1 MNSRD
6 LPRDL
11 YGAQEG
17 AFVAFWTARGVAPQ
31 GFTLLV
37 TADEARAQECFF
49 ACECALG
56 RGPVTPG
63 DPAAAPRV
71 SWLPSPE
78 SCYLEVLSDPSVL
91 HARMSLLAQLHFG
104 NLPRVLVAS
113 VAALTRRTL
122 HRAVFDALCVLV
134 GPGVRFPLAELGR
147 RLLEAGYARAEVVE
161 DEGTFAQRGQVLDV
175 FVPSLPSPARI
186 TYFDDEIEHV
196 HLFDAQTQKRYLPL
210 GELTIHPVRETVLGD
225 PAGLRERLYRLADRS
240 AFPST
245 KSRLI
250 LERIEAGEDFFGMEA
265 LVPLYHEHLVPI
277 ADYLPPATKV
287 VLENPDALRFAHQ
300 QMLAEEGA
308 RHDARVADRML
319 AFPPEDCLLTGDDW
333 GLGGFDTWR
342 MFPGVPPGADGRDE
356 DFVELDCR
364 LHVPQPAHGEPLEPL
379 RELLRG
385 HLEAGRSPVFLTV
398 DDPKHSAI
406 AKILEESRFPLRTP
420 PAEEPLFDLLEPGT
434 VTLRRGHLR
443 RGYDSLDLPPVIT
456 EEEFFGVKSRSGTA
470 RKGRARPALASM
482 EALVEGEPVVHQ
494 LHGVGLF
501 RGLFRESPGGVAGD
515 YLLLEYDGGD
525 RLYLPVY
532 RVSQLSPYRGGPAEK
547 LKLDKLGGK
556 TWTATKKKVSGR
568 VRDLAEK
575 LLQSATMRESRPPVA
590 LSPDDPMILSFSAT
604 FPYEETADQERAI
617 DDVLADLTGDK
628 PMDRLICGDVG
639 YGKTEVALRAAFT
652 MVAGGRQV
660 ALLAPTTLLVEQHLR
675 TFSERMSGFPVKVA
689 ALSRFTSPAAQ
700 KETLAQVADG
710 RVDILIGTHRLL
722 SRDVHFARLG
732 LLIVDEEQKFGVA
745 QKEQFRFWKSGI
757 DVLTLSATPIPRTL
771 QMGLVGLREI
781 SLINTPPQERLAVRT
796 FVAPMDRNVVREA
809 ILREHARGGQV
820 FVVAPRVGATTAT
833 GAGGRVTHSV
843 EQWAEMIQ
851 EWVPTVRLA
860 VAHGQ
865 MDAARL
871 ERVMLDFLHGAVD
884 VLVSTSIVESGL
896 DISRANTLLVMD
908 SHLFGLAQLYQLRGR
923 VGRKN
928 VRAYAY
934 FFLPEKQT
942 VTPEARR
949 RLLALQRHTQLGS
962 GFALASE
969 DLEIRGAGEV
979 LGAKQSGMMAQVGF
993 ETYLEIVR
1001 QVAAELRDEPL
1012 PVENDPELH
1021 LDVAAYFSEEYIP
1034 EPAERLIWYRRLA
1047 LAPDLETMASLKEVL
1062 TDRYGEPE
1070 PEGELYFSMM
1080 ELKVLARAINAV
1092 GIGLLGSRLTV
1103 HLDRNTRLDPAKVT
1117 ARMQQG
1123 LPFTFS
1129 GPQRLSAVLTGA
1141 TETPARLELAMNHLQ
1156 TLLSCVT

>member
-1 MNSRD
+1 MS
-6 LPRDL
+6 PSFVSKDL
-11 YGAQEG
+11 YGVQEG
-17 AFVAFWTARGVAPQ
+17 AFCAFLTAREVVPR
-31 GFTLLV
+31 GFTLVV
-37 TADEARAQECFF
+37 TADEARAQESFF
-49 ACECALG
+49 ALECALG
-56 RGPVTPG
+56 RGPMVPG
-63 DPAAAPRV
+63 NPASPPKV
-71 SWLPSPE
+71 SWLPAPE

-104 NLPRVLVAS
+104 NLPQVLVAS
-113 VAALTRRTL
+113 VTALTRKTL

-196 HLFDAQTQKRYLPL
+196 HLFDAQTQKRYLPVD
-210 GELTIHPVRETVLGD
+210 ELLIHPVREAVLGD
-225 PAGLRERLYRLADRS
+225 PAGLRERLYHLADRS

-245 KSRLI
+245 KSRMI

-265 LVPLYHEHLVPI
+265 LVPLYHGHLVPI
-277 ADYLPPATKV
+277 ADYLPPGTRV
-287 VLENPDALRFAHQ
+287 VFENPDALALAHH
-300 QMLAEEGA
+300 QMLEEERA
-308 RHDARVADRML
+308 RHDARLADRLL
-319 AFPPEDCLLTGDDW
+319 AFPPEASLIIGDDW
-333 GLGGFDTWR
+333 GLGDRDAWR
-342 MFPGVPPGADGRDE
+342 MHPGIAPDGGG
-356 DFVELDCR
+356 VELDCR
-364 LHVPQPAHGEPLEPL
+364 LHTPQPAHGEPLEPL

-385 HLEAGRSPVFLTV
+385 HLEARRSPVFLTV

-406 AKILEESRFPLRTP
+406 AKILEESHFPLRVV
-420 PAEEPLFDLLEPGT
+420 PAEAPLLDQLEPGT

-443 RGYDSLDLPPVIT
+443 RGYDSFDLPPVIT
-456 EEEFFGVKSRSGTA
+456 EEEFFGVKSRSGPSK
-470 RKGRARPALASM
+470 KGRARAALASM

-501 RGLFRESPGGVAGD
+501 RGLFRESPGGVPGD

-532 RVSQLSPYRGGPAEK
+532 RVSQLSPYRGGPTEK

-556 TWTATKKKVSGR
+556 TWTATKKKVSLR

-617 DDVLADLTGDK
+617 DDVLADLTGEK

-652 MVAGGRQV
+652 VVAGGKQV

-809 ILREHARGGQV
+809 ILREHARGGQI
-820 FVVAPRVGATTAT
+820 FVVAPRVGASTAS

-979 LGAKQSGMMAQVGF
+979 LGAKQSGTMAQVGF

-1001 QVAAELRDEPL
+1001 QVAAELRNEPL

-1047 LAPDLETMASLKEVL
+1047 LAPDEETMASLKEIL
-1062 TDRYGEPE
+1062 TDRYGAPE
-1070 PEGELYFSMM
+1070 PEGELYFAMM
-1080 ELKVLARAINAV
+1080 ELKILARAINAV
-1092 GIGLLGSRLTV
+1092 GIGLLGNRLTV
-1103 HLDRNTRLDPAKVT
+1103 HLDRNTRLDPVKVT
-1117 ARMQQG
+1117 ERMKKD

-1129 GPQRLSAVLTGA
+1129 GPQRMTAVLTGA
-1141 TETPARLELAMNHLQ
+1141 SETPARLELARNHLQ
-1156 TLLSCVT
+1156 TLRSCVT

>member
-1 MNSRD
+1 MTIHDRPQV
-6 LPRDL
+6 LH
-11 YGAQEG
+11 GVAEG
-17 AFVAFWTARGVAPQ
+17 AFAAFWMARELAPH

-37 TADEARAQECFF
+37 TADEARAQE
-49 ACECALG
+49 AHLALECALG
-56 RGPVTPG
+56 RGAVRPG
-63 DPAAAPRV
+63 DPASPPKVA
-71 SWLPSPE
+71 WLPAPE

-104 NLPRVLVAS
+104 DLPRVLVAS
-113 VAALTRRTL
+113 AAALARRTL

-134 GPGVRFPLAELGR
+134 GPGVRWPLVELGR

-186 TYFDDEIEHV
+186 TFFDDEIEHV

-210 GELTIHPVRETVLGD
+210 GELVIHPVRETVLGD
-225 PAGLRERLYRLADRS
+225 PGGLRERLYTLADRS
-240 AFPST
+240 GFPSS
-245 KSRLI
+245 KSRMI
-250 LERIEAGEDFFGMEA
+250 LERIDAGEDFFGMEA
-265 LVPLYHEHLVPI
+265 LVPLYHDHLVPV
-277 ADYLPPATKV
+277 AGYLPASTRV
-287 VLENPDALRFAHQ
+287 VLENPDAIALAHGQ
-300 QMLAEEGA
+300 LLAEERA
-308 RHDARVADRML
+308 RHDARLADRLL
-319 AFPPEDCLLTGDDW
+319 AFPPEASWITESDC
-333 GLGGFDTWR
+333 GLGAFPAWSLL
-342 MFPGVPPGADGRDE
+342 PGVSPDGQG
-356 DFVELDCR
+356 VELDSR
-364 LHVPQPAHGEPLEPL
+364 PHAARPDHGDPLGPL
-379 RELLRG
+379 REVLAG
-385 HLEAGRSPVFLTV
+385 HLDARRCPVFVTV
-398 DDPKHSAI
+398 DEPAHSAI
-406 AKILEESRFPLRTP
+406 ARILEESGFPLRVP
-420 PAEEPLFDLLEPGT
+420 PPDEPLFDHLEPGA
-434 VTLRRGHLR
+434 VLLRRGHLR
-443 RGYDSLDLPPVIT
+443 RGYDSLDLPPVVT
-456 EEEFFGVKSRSGTA
+456 EEEFFGVKSRSGGT
-470 RKGRARPALASM
+470 RKARPRAALASM

-532 RVSQLSPYRGGPAEK
+532 RVSMLSPYRGGPVENV
-547 LKLDKLGGK
+547 KLDKLGGK
-556 TWTATKKKVSGR
+556 TWSATKKKVSGR

-575 LLQSATMRESRPPVA
+575 LLQAATARGTRPPVA
-590 LSPDDPMILSFSAT
+590 LEPDDPMILSFAAT

-617 DDVLADLTGDK
+617 DEVLRDLAAEA

-639 YGKTEVALRAAFT
+639 YGKTEVALRAAF
-652 MVAGGRQV
+652 MVVAGGRQV

-675 TFSERMSGFPVKVA
+675 TFSERLSGFPVKVA

-700 KETLAQVADG
+700 KEVLAQVSDG

-732 LLIVDEEQKFGVA
+732 LLVIDEEQKFGVA
-745 QKEQFRFWKSGI
+745 QKEQFRFWKAGL

-809 ILREHARGGQV
+809 ISRELARGGQV
-820 FVVAPRVGATTAT
+820 FVVAPRVGA
-833 GAGGRVTHSV
+833 GAVGGKVSHSV
-843 EQWAEMIQ
+843 EEWALMIQ
-851 EWVPTVRLA
+851 EWVPGARVG

-865 MDAARL
+865 LDAARL

-934 FFLPEKQT
+934 FFLPEKQA

-979 LGAKQSGMMAQVGF
+979 LGARQSGMMAQVGF
-993 ETYLEIVR
+993 ETYLDIVR
-1001 QVAAELRDEPL
+1001 QVAAELRDEPV

-1047 LAPDLETMASLKEVL
+1047 LSPDLDTMATLKEVL
-1062 TDRYGEPE
+1062 TDRYGPPE
-1070 PEGELYFSMM
+1070 DEGELYFAMM

-1117 ARMQQG
+1117 QKMQQG
-1123 LPFTFS
+1123 LPFNFS
-1129 GPQRLSAVLTGA
+1129 GPQRLTATLAGA
-1141 TETPARLELAMNHLQ
+1141 SDTPARLALARNHLQ
-1156 TLLSCVT
+1156 TLLACVT

>member
-1 MNSRD
+1 MSPTGFPQV
-6 LPRDL
+6 LH
-11 YGAQEG
+11 GVSEG
-17 AFVAFWTARGVAPQ
+17 AFAAFWVARELVPA

-37 TADEARAQECFF
+37 TADEAHAQESTF
-49 ACECALG
+49 ALECALG
-56 RGPVTPG
+56 RGAARPG
-63 DPAAAPRV
+63 DPASPPKVA
-71 SWLPSPE
+71 WLPAPE

-91 HARMSLLAQLHFG
+91 HARMSILSQLHFG
-104 NLPRVLVAS
+104 NLPQVLVAS
-113 VAALTRRTL
+113 VGALARRTV

-134 GPGVRFPLAELGR
+134 GPGVRWPLAELGR
-147 RLLEAGYARAEVVE
+147 RLVEAGYSRAEVVE

-210 GELTIHPVRETVLGD
+210 AELVIHPVRETVLGD
-225 PAGLRERLYRLADRS
+225 PAGLRERLYTLADRS
-240 AFPST
+240 GFPSS
-245 KSRLI
+245 KSRMI

-265 LVPLYHEHLVPI
+265 LVPLYHDHLVPI
-277 ADYLPPATKV
+277 SDYLPPSTRV
-287 VLENPDALRFAHQ
+287 VFENPDALALAHGQ
-300 QMLAEEGA
+300 LLAEERG
-308 RHDARVADRML
+308 RHDARLADRLL
-319 AFPPEDCLLTGDDW
+319 AFPPETSLVTETSLGLSGFSACRLL
-333 GLGGFDTWR
+333 
-342 MFPGVPPGADGRDE
+342 PGVSPDGE
-356 DFVELDCR
+356 GIELDSR
-364 LHVPQPAHGEPLEPL
+364 NHAARPDHGDPLAPL
-379 RELLRG
+379 REVLAG
-385 HLEAGRSPVFLTV
+385 HLDAGRNPVFVTV
-398 DDPKHSAI
+398 DEPAHSAI
-406 AKILEESRFPLRTP
+406 ARILEESRFPLRTP
-420 PAEEPLFDLLEPGT
+420 PPEEPLFDHLAPGT
-434 VTLRRGHLR
+434 VLLRRGHLR

-456 EEEFFGVKSRSGTA
+456 EEEFFGVKSRSGAT
-470 RKGRARPALASM
+470 RKGRPRPALASM

-494 LHGVGLF
+494 LHGVGIF
-501 RGLFRESPGGVAGD
+501 RGLFRERPGGVAGD
-515 YLLLEYDGGD
+515 YLLLEYEGGD

-532 RVSQLSPYRGGPAEK
+532 RVSMLSPYRGGTAEK
-547 LKLDKLGGK
+547 VKLDKLGGK

-575 LLQSATMRESRPPVA
+575 LLQSATARETRPPVA
-590 LSPDDPMILSFSAT
+590 IEPDDPMNLSFAAT

-617 DDVLADLTGDK
+617 DDVLRDLADPK

-639 YGKTEVALRAAFT
+639 YGKTEVALRAAF
-652 MVAGGRQV
+652 MVAAGGRQV

-675 TFSERMSGFPVKVA
+675 TFTERMSGFPVRVA
-689 ALSRFTSPAAQ
+689 GLSRFTGPAAQ
-700 KETLAQVADG
+700 KEILAQVADG

-745 QKEQFRFWKSGI
+745 QKEQFRFWKAGL

-796 FVAPMDRNVVREA
+796 FVAPLDRNVVREA
-809 ILREHARGGQV
+809 VVREHARGGQV
-820 FVVAPRVGATTAT
+820 FVVAPRVGAG
-833 GAGGRVTHSV
+833 GAGGRVSHSV
-843 EQWAEMIQ
+843 EEWAVMIQ
-851 EWVPTVRLA
+851 EWVPHVRVG

-865 MDAARL
+865 LDAARL
-871 ERVMLDFLHGAVD
+871 ERVMLDFLHGAID

-928 VRAYAY
+928 LRAYAY
-934 FFLPEKQT
+934 FFLPEKQA

-993 ETYLEIVR
+993 ETYLEIVQ
-1001 QVAAELRDEPL
+1001 QVAAELRGEPI

-1047 LAPDLETMASLKEVL
+1047 LAPDLDTMASLREIL
-1062 TDRYGEPE
+1062 TDRYGAPE

-1092 GIGLLGSRLTV
+1092 GIGLLGNRLTV
-1103 HLDRNTRLDPAKVT
+1103 HLDRNTRLDPARVT
-1117 ARMQQG
+1117 ERMRTG
-1123 LPFTFS
+1123 LPFAFS
-1129 GPQRLSAVLTGA
+1129 GPQRLTATLTA
-1141 TETPARLELAMNHLQ
+1141 AEDTPARLLLARNHLQ
-1156 TLLSCVT
+1156 SLLACVT